1 MPASASRTPSRWS
14 CRSAT
19 AELAADI
26 ASRAHPSL
34 LRCLQ
39 GRDARMP
46 APQVRPPLRR
56 AARQAAG
63 DAAGDWR
70 GAPRR
75 PTRGNVRPCRDNA
88 PPGVGHSVSRS
99 LHLRVSWWRA
109 ELPRGCDIVE
119 QLASMQSEIAV
130 GDRSPMQNT
139 RALLVHVIKPMREQS
154 PKQAIQPVNV
164 GAQAPGHR

>member
-14 CRSAT
+14 CRSAI

-26 ASRAHPSL
+26 ASWARLSL
-34 LRCLQ
+34 LRCLR
-39 GRDARMP
+39 GRNARMP
-46 APQVRPPLRR
+46 PPQVRPPLRR

-70 GAPRR
+70 GAQRR
-75 PTRGNVRPCRDNA
+75 STRGNVRPCRDNA

-109 ELPRGCDIVE
+109 ELPPGDIVE
-119 QLASMQSEIAV
+119 QLARV
-130 GDRSPMQNT
+130 W
-139 RALLVHVIKPMREQS
+139 RAKLQWENALRAEYARTLDACK
-154 PKQAIQPVNV
+154 
-164 GAQAPGHR
+164 